1 MHLTVT
7 RPICLPRLQNKT
19 KKKYLKQNNKNA
31 KNENKQKEMNKWRE
45 RKKTGKINVLY
56 ILLQTKL
63 YAVDGMCNTKQEII
77 REIYTKF

>member
-7 RPICLPRLQNKT
+7 RPICLPRLQNKNE

-31 KNENKQKEMNKWRE
+31 KNENKYKEMNKWRE
-45 RKKTGKINVLY
+45 KKTGKINVLY

-63 YAVDGMCNTKQEII
+63 YAVDGMYRK
-77 REIYTKF
+77 